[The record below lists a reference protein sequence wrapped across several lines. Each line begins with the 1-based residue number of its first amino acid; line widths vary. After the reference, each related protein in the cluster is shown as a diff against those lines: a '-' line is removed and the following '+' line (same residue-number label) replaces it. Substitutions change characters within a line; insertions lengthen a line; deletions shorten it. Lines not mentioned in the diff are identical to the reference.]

1 MFGNR
6 VTLFKI
12 LGFEVRLDASWVII
26 AVLITWT
33 LATSLFPQDYKDLPP
48 ATYWWMGAAGA
59 LGLFASIVFHE
70 LCHSIVAR
78 KFGIQM
84 KGITLFIFGGV
95 AEMDQ
100 DPPSP
105 KSEFLIAIAG
115 PISSGFLAF
124 LFYRL
129 HDFSDSLALSVPLQG
144 VLHYL
149 GWINAILAVFNL
161 VPAFPLDGGRVLR
174 SILWYFKGNL
184 RWATRIASNCGA
196 GFGLVLIFLGII
208 TFLDGNIIV
217 GMWWVLIGLF
227 LRGASRTSY
236 EQLLIQKSF
245 EGEPVRRLMNS
256 EPITVPPSL
265 SIRDFVEEYIYKY
278 HFKMFPVQEDGRLA
292 GCITTK
298 NVKEVPQE
306 EWGRRTVG
314 EIARDC
320 SRENSISPDADAM
333 VALSVMNKGGH
344 SRLIVVEN
352 GKLVGMISMK
362 DMLTFLALKL
372 DLEGEQ
378 DQY

>member
-6 VTLFKI
+6 VTLFKL
-12 LGFEVRLDASWVII
+12 LGFEVRVDASWVIL
-26 AVLITWT
+26 AVLITWS
-33 LATSLFPQDYKDLPP
+33 LATGYFPMDYKDLAP

-78 KFGIQM
+78 KFGIPM

-100 DPPSP
+100 EPPNP
-105 KSEFLIAIAG
+105 KSEFLMAIAG
-115 PISSGFLAF
+115 PISSGFLAL

-149 GWINAILAVFNL
+149 GWINAILAIFNL

-174 SILWYFKGNL
+174 SILWYAKNNL

-196 GFGLVLIFLGII
+196 GFGLILIFLGII
-208 TFLDGNIIV
+208 TFLAGNII
-217 GMWWVLIGLF
+217 GGLWWVLIGLF

-236 EQLLIQKSF
+236 EQILIQKAF
-245 EGEPVRRLMNS
+245 EGEPVRRFMKTD
-256 EPITVPPSL
+256 PVTVPRWLPL
-265 SIRDFVEEYIYKY
+265 REFVEEYIYKY
-278 HFKMFPVQEDGRLA
+278 HFKMFPVQEDGRLV
-292 GCITTK
+292 GCITTR

-306 EWGRRTVG
+306 EWGHRTVG

-320 SRENSISPDADAM
+320 TRENSISPDADALA
-333 VALSVMNKGGH
+333 ALSVMSKGGN
-344 SRLIVVEN
+344 SRLIVVEK
-352 GKLVGMISMK
+352 GRLVGVISMK
-362 DMLTFLALKL
+362 DLLSFLALKL
-372 DLEGEQ
+372 DLEEEEHL
-378 DQY
+378 

>member
-1 MFGNR
+1 MFGSR
-6 VTLFKI
+6 VTLFKL
-12 LGFEVRLDASWVII
+12 LGFEIRLDASWVII

-33 LATSLFPQDYKDLPP
+33 LATGYFPLDYKDLPP

-59 LGLFASIVFHE
+59 FGLFASIVFHE

-100 DPPSP
+100 EPSSP

-129 HDFSDSLALSVPLQG
+129 HDFSGSLALSVPLQG

-174 SILWYFKGNL
+174 SILWHLKNDL

-196 GFGLVLIFLGII
+196 GFGLILIFLGII
-208 TFLDGNIIV
+208 SFLNGNII
-217 GMWWVLIGLF
+217 GGLWLFLIGMF
-227 LRGASRTSY
+227 LRGASQTSY
-236 EQLLIQKSF
+236 QQLLIRKAF
-245 EGEPVRRLMNS
+245 EGEQVRRLMNS
-256 EPITVPPSL
+256 EPITVPPWL

-278 HFKMFPVQEDGRLA
+278 HFKMFPVQEDGRLV
-292 GCITTK
+292 GCITTR
-298 NVKEVPQE
+298 NVKEAPQE

-320 SRENSISPDADAM
+320 TRENSISPDADAM

-344 SRLIVVEN
+344 SRLMVVEN
-352 GKLVGMISMK
+352 GKLVGVISMK
-362 DMLTFLALKL
+362 DMLAFLALKL
-372 DLEGEQ
+372 ELEEEQ
-378 DQY
+378 DRY

>member
-6 VTLFKI
+6 VTLFKL
-12 LGFEVRLDASWVII
+12 LGFEIRLDASWVII

-33 LATSLFPQDYKDLPP
+33 LATGYFPLDYKDLPP

-100 DPPSP
+100 EPPSP

-129 HDFSDSLALSVPLQG
+129 HDFSGSLALSVPLQG

-174 SILWYFKGNL
+174 SILWHLKNDL

-196 GFGLVLIFLGII
+196 GFGLILIFLGII
-208 TFLDGNIIV
+208 SFLNGNII
-217 GMWWVLIGLF
+217 GGLWLLLIGLF

-236 EQLLIQKSF
+236 EQLLIRKAF
-245 EGEPVRRLMNS
+245 AGEQVRRLMNS

-278 HFKMFPVQEDGRLA
+278 HFKMFPVQEDGRLV
-292 GCITTK
+292 GCITTR
-298 NVKEVPQE
+298 NVKEAPQE

-320 SRENSISPDADAM
+320 TRENSISPDADAM

-344 SRLIVVEN
+344 SRLMVVEN
-352 GKLVGMISMK
+352 GKLVGVISMK
-362 DMLTFLALKL
+362 DMLAFLALKL
-372 DLEGEQ
+372 ELEEEQ
-378 DQY
+378 DRY

>member
-1 MFGNR
+1 MWGNR
-6 VTLFKI
+6 VTLFK
-12 LGFEVRLDASWVII
+12 LMGFEVRIDASWLIL
-26 AVLITWT
+26 AVLITWS
-33 LATSLFPQDYKDLPP
+33 LATGYFPMDYKDLPP

-78 KFGIQM
+78 KFGIPM

-100 DPPSP
+100 EPPSP
-105 KSEFLIAIAG
+105 KSEFLMAIAG

-124 LFYRL
+124 LFYQL
-129 HDFSDSLALSVPLQG
+129 HNLSGSLALSIPLQG

-149 GWINAILAVFNL
+149 SWINAILAVFNL

-174 SILWYFKGNL
+174 SILWYAKNDL

-196 GFGLVLIFLGII
+196 GFGLILIFLGII
-208 TFLDGNIIV
+208 TFLDGNII
-217 GMWWVLIGLF
+217 GGLWWVLIGLF

-236 EQLLIQKSF
+236 EQLLIQKAF
-245 EGEPVRRLMNS
+245 KGEPVRRFMES
-256 EPITVPPSL
+256 DPVTVPRWLPL
-265 SIRDFVEEYIYKY
+265 REFVEEYIYKY
-278 HFKMFPVQEDGRLA
+278 HFKMFPVQEDGRLV
-292 GCITTK
+292 GCITTR

-320 SRENSISPDADAM
+320 TWENSISPDTDALA
-333 VALSVMNKGGH
+333 ALSVMSKGGH

-352 GKLVGMISMK
+352 GRLVGVISMK
-362 DMLTFLALKL
+362 DLLSFLALKL
-372 DLEGEQ
+372 DLEEEENL
-378 DQY
+378 

>member
-1 MFGNR
+1 MFGSR
-6 VTLFKI
+6 VTLFKL
-12 LGFEVRLDASWVII
+12 LGFEIRLDASWVII

-33 LATSLFPQDYKDLPP
+33 LATGYFPMDYKDLPP

-59 LGLFASIVFHE
+59 FGLFASIVFHE

-100 DPPSP
+100 EPSSP

-129 HDFSDSLALSVPLQG
+129 HDFSGSLALSVPLQG

-174 SILWYFKGNL
+174 SILWHLKNDL

-196 GFGLVLIFLGII
+196 GFGLILIFLGII
-208 TFLDGNIIV
+208 SFLNGNII
-217 GMWWVLIGLF
+217 GGLWLFLIGMF
-227 LRGASRTSY
+227 LRGASQTSY
-236 EQLLIQKSF
+236 QQLLIRKAF
-245 EGEPVRRLMNS
+245 EGEQVRRLMNS
-256 EPITVPPSL
+256 EPITVPPWL

-278 HFKMFPVQEDGRLA
+278 HFKMFPVQEDGRLV
-292 GCITTK
+292 GCITTR
-298 NVKEVPQE
+298 NVKEAPQE

-320 SRENSISPDADAM
+320 TRENSISPDADAM

-344 SRLIVVEN
+344 SRLMVVEN
-352 GKLVGMISMK
+352 GKLVGVISMK
-362 DMLTFLALKL
+362 DMLAFLALKL
-372 DLEGEQ
+372 ELEEEQ
-378 DQY
+378 DRY